1 MAYPTVGGPYGLLPI
16 NLIGGQVYAGA
27 TRQLPIASGYAKNIG
42 YGDVVSIIADGTI
55 TRVDASTGAKST
67 FAINPVGVFLGCS
80 YTDPNLKY
88 KVFKQYWP
96 TGTVASDAVAVIA
109 DDPDIL
115 MKAAVV
121 NNSAVVVTSSGIA
134 STAIGANIGYY
145 LKANTGIWV
154 DGVNTS
160 TGDSTLAV
168 DLNTLGQTNSLPFR
182 IVDTVKETQL
192 SDGTF
197 SEVIVAF
204 NAPYTSISQLAT
216 SPFTVTAAMAG
227 GHQYRNPTGI

>member
-1 MAYPTVGGPYGLLPI
+1 MAYPTVGGPYGLLPV
-16 NLIGGQVYAGA
+16 NLMGGQVYAGA
-27 TRQLPIASGYAKNIG
+27 TRQLPIATTYGKNIG
-42 YGDVVSIIADGTI
+42 YGDVVSIVADGTVE
-55 TRVDASTGAKST
+55 RVDASTGAKSA
-67 FAINPVGVFLGCS
+67 FAIRPIGVFLGCS

-96 TGTVASDAVAVIA
+96 TGTAATDAVAIIA

-121 NNSAVVVTSSGIA
+121 NNSAVVVTSSGAA
-134 STAIGANIGYY
+134 STAIGANIGYF

-160 TGDSTLAV
+160 TGDSTMAV
-168 DLNTLGQTNSLPFR
+168 DINTLGQTNSLPLR

-204 NAPYTSISQLAT
+204 NAPYASISQLAT

>member
-27 TRQLPIASGYAKNIG
+27 TRQLPIASAYGKNIG
-42 YGDVVSIIADGTI
+42 YGDVVSLVADGTVE
-55 TRVDASTGAKST
+55 RVDSSTGAKSA
-67 FAINPVGVFLGCS
+67 FAIRPIGVFLGCS
-80 YTDPNLKY
+80 YTDPTLKY

-96 TGTVASDAVAVIA
+96 TGTVASDAVSIIA

-115 MKAAVV
+115 MKVAVV
-121 NNSAVVVTSSGIA
+121 NNSAVVVTSSGATQA
-134 STAIGANIGYY
+134 SVGANIGYF

-168 DLNTLGQTNSLPFR
+168 DLNTLNQTNSLPFR
-182 IVDTVKETQL
+182 IVDVVKETACA
-192 SDGTF
+192 DGSF
-197 SEVIVAF
+197 SEVIVGF
-204 NAPYTSISQLAT
+204 NAPYASISQLAT